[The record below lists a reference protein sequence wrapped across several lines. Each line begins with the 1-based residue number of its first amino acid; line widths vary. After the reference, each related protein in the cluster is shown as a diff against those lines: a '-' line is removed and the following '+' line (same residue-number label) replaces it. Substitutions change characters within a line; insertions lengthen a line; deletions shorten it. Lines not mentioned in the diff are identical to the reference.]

1 MHPELVKTFV
11 DEFRKEVNRQAAE
24 QNMRRNQSER
34 DLEKTE
40 RDIRR
45 LIEAIKAGVP
55 GAAVKNEMTTLEA
68 RRINLL
74 SQMKD
79 APPPMPRLHP
89 NIAEVYRQKVDNL
102 AEALNEERTC
112 LD

>member
-1 MHPELVKTFV
+1 MHPELVKAFV

-55 GAAVKNEMTTLEA
+55 GAAVSATAGGVRDVETLKEQALRSISGGA
-68 RRINLL
+68 RP
-74 SQMKD
+74 SGEQTF
-79 APPPMPRLHP
+79 A
-89 NIAEVYRQKVDNL
+89 
-102 AEALNEERTC
+102 AEAA
-112 LD
+112 